1 MSNTKIK
8 DQTVF
13 LLDDKQVASTDLVS
27 VLRRKG
33 RMTSIVQELILEH
46 ELSTIKISESEKKAL
61 IENFRNENKLESK
74 ESFLNFL
81 EERHLTEDLL
91 EKELTIPVKII
102 KYREDKWGP
111 RANSLY
117 LKHKEKYDLI
127 VYNRLECKSPDVMQE
142 VYFRLKDNEESWDSL
157 ARQFFIGKAKPTAQ
171 RGPMPVNQ
179 VEEVLVKEMKQQGT
193 GVVCKPINLG
203 MEVAVVQL
211 ERFEPSK
218 FDKELRS
225 QIIREEFEQWLRT
238 ECNKMMS
245 KVTYTT

>member
-61 IENFRNENKLESK
+61 IEDFRNENKLESK

-117 LKHKEKYDLI
+117 KYKEKYDLI
-127 VYNRLECKSPDVMQE
+127 VYNRLECKSPDVCKKYIS
-142 VYFRLKDNEESWDSL
+142 VK
-157 ARQFFIGKAKPTAQ
+157 RQ
-171 RGPMPVNQ
+171 
-179 VEEVLVKEMKQQGT
+179 
-193 GVVCKPINLG
+193 
-203 MEVAVVQL
+203 
-211 ERFEPSK
+211 
-218 FDKELRS
+218 
-225 QIIREEFEQWLRT
+225 
-238 ECNKMMS
+238 
-245 KVTYTT
+245 